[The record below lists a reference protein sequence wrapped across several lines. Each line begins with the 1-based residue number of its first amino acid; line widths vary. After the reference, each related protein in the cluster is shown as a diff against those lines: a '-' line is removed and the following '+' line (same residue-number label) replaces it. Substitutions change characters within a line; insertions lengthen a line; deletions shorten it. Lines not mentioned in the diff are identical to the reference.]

1 MDIPSAG
8 NLCYHRSTTLS
19 AVPGMEYKDI
29 LYETKEGI
37 ATITLNRPETLNATT
52 PRMQEEIAHA
62 IGVAAQDAE
71 VRVVVLTGMGRA
83 FCAGANPRVLAERD
97 VSGWHGG
104 TLHLVAKAL
113 WHFPKPVIGA
123 INGPAVGGGMD
134 LASLCDIR
142 LASERARFSMAYVR
156 MGTIPAQGGLW
167 LLPRLIGLANA
178 LDLIW
183 TGRTIDAQEALRIGY
198 VQAVFPHQEF
208 PQRVGEYAL
217 RLATGPSVAINTAKA
232 LAYRFLALP
241 DFLESLRQ
249 TDEAAA
255 VVNATEDAKEGPRAW
270 LERREPHFQ
279 GR

>member
-1 MDIPSAG
+1 
-8 NLCYHRSTTLS
+8 
-19 AVPGMEYKDI
+19 MEYKDI
-29 LYETKEGI
+29 LYSQEGGI

-62 IGVAAQDAE
+62 LATAAQDGE

-83 FCAGANPRVLAERD
+83 FCAGANPRALAERGAG
-97 VSGWHGG
+97 GWHEG
-104 TLHLVAKAL
+104 TLHTVAKTL
-113 WHFPKPVIGA
+113 WQFHKPVIGA

-167 LLPRLIGLANA
+167 LLPRIIGLANA

-183 TGRTIDAQEALRIGY
+183 TGRTIDAHEALRLGY
-198 VQAVFPHQEF
+198 VQAVYPHEEFPH
-208 PQRVGEYAL
+208 RVKEYAQ
-217 RLATGPSVAINTAKA
+217 RLATGPTVAINTAKA
-232 LAYRFLALP
+232 LAYRFLAVP
-241 DFLESLRQ
+241 DFLEALRQ
-249 TDEAAA
+249 TDEAIDL
-255 VVNATEDAKEGPRAW
+255 VNATEDAKEGPRAW
-270 LERREPHFQ
+270 LERREPRFQ